1 MSTQTRQ
8 LNALHL
14 RADVTANTYDKSKR
28 TVEVTFAT
36 DTPVQ
41 RGYGSERYNEIL
53 SFEKGHV
60 RLDRLNA
67 GAPVLNSH
75 NRYSLEDQLG
85 VVEKAWIQDGQ
96 GRAILRFSE
105 REEVAGFVS
114 DIENG
119 IIKNVSVG
127 YRVYKYEKKV
137 TEDGTPDEMRALDW
151 EPYEISMVTV
161 PADHQ
166 STVRELPIGTNEV
179 QIISTSNTTKNRAMT
194 PEEITAAENQRKLA
208 DDKIRKEAAE
218 AAQLAERTRATE
230 ITNAVRTAN
239 LPVNF
244 AEKLIT
250 DGKTVDEARKLIIEE
265 WGKKD
270 PNEGTNGNHRSITVG
285 ADERDKKR
293 DAMQNAFE
301 HRVGA
306 IADKDLKAEAR
317 EYRGMSLLDMARE
330 SLEVAGE
337 KTRGM
342 SQREIAQAALNLRS
356 GSHSTSDFPLILGNT
371 VNRVLR
377 QAYEYAPRTFTPFT
391 RKTTAKD
398 FRAMTRTQLSGLV
411 GNFDQIAENAEYK
424 AGSLTDAAES
434 YSVYKYGKKIIISW
448 EALINDDLAAFTR
461 IPTAIAQKAAQ
472 KQSDLVY
479 AIFTA
484 NPNMADGKALF
495 HADHGNLTSS
505 GTALSIDSLGVMRK
519 SFRVQKG
526 IENDFLNLAPQHL
539 IVAPEKEQ
547 LAYQFTSTQYTP
559 ATAGTV
565 NPVSNTNLNVIV
577 EPRLSALASGNSW
590 FGAGNP
596 NMVDTIE
603 YAFLEGEGE
612 LFTEQ
617 KVGFDVDGLEIKA
630 RMVFGC
636 KAIDWRNLYKNVGA

>member
-1 MSTQTRQ
+1 
-8 LNALHL
+8 
-14 RADVTANTYDKSKR
+14 
-28 TVEVTFAT
+28 
-36 DTPVQ
+36 
-41 RGYGSERYNEIL
+41 
-53 SFEKGHV
+53 
-60 RLDRLNA
+60 
-67 GAPVLNSH
+67 
-75 NRYSLEDQLG
+75 
-85 VVEKAWIQDGQ
+85 
-96 GRAILRFSE
+96 
-105 REEVAGFVS
+105 
-114 DIENG
+114 
-119 IIKNVSVG
+119 
-127 YRVYKYEKKV
+127 
-137 TEDGTPDEMRALDW
+137 
-151 EPYEISMVTV
+151 
-161 PADHQ
+161 
-166 STVRELPIGTNEV
+166 
-179 QIISTSNTTKNRAMT
+179 MT
-194 PEEITAAENQRKLA
+194 PTEIEAAEKQRKLA

-630 RMVFGC
+630 RMVFGA
-636 KAIDWRNLYKNVGA
+636 KAIDWRNLYKNAGA

>member
-1 MSTQTRQ
+1 MPVETRNIESLTIRAAVQPSTF
-8 LNALHL
+8 
-14 RADVTANTYDKSKR
+14 DKAKR
-28 TVEVTFAT
+28 TIEVVFAT
-36 DTPVQ
+36 DAPVP
-41 RGYGSERYNEIL
+41 RGYSDDRYNEIL
-53 SFEKGHV
+53 SLDKSHV

-67 GAPVLNSH
+67 GGPVCNSH
-75 NRYSLEDQLG
+75 NRYSLDDQIG
-85 VVEKAWIQDGQ
+85 VVEKAWVKDGV
-96 GRAILRFSE
+96 GMAILRFSN
-105 REEVAGFVS
+105 REDVAPILQ
-114 DIENG
+114 DIEDG

-127 YRVYKYEKKV
+127 YRVYKYEK
-137 TEDGTPDEMRALDW
+137 TITADGIPNEMRAIDW
-151 EPYEISMVTV
+151 EPYEISMVVV
-161 PADHQ
+161 PADYQ
-166 STVRELPIGTNEV
+166 STVRNNDTTNTNEV

-194 PEEITAAENQRKLA
+194 VEEQAAADKQRNLENEKLQTEATDAALARALEITE
-208 DDKIRKEAAE
+208 
-218 AAQLAERTRATE
+218 
-230 ITNAVRTAN
+230 AVRTAG
-239 LPVNF
+239 LPINF
-244 AEKLIT
+244 AEKLIKEK
-250 DGKTVDEARKLIIEE
+250 KTVDEARKLIIEE

-270 PNEGTNGNHRSITVG
+270 PNEGTTGNHRSITVG

-356 GSHSTSDFPLILGNT
+356 GSHSTSDFPNILGNT

-479 AIFTA
+479 AILTA
-484 NPNMADGKALF
+484 NPNMADAKALF
-495 HADHGNLTSS
+495 HTDHGNLTSS

-547 LAYQFTSTQYTP
+547 LAYQFTSTQYVP
-559 ATAGTV
+559 ATAATV
-565 NPVSNTNLNVIV
+565 NPVSNTSLNVIV
-577 EPRLSALASGNSW
+577 EPRLSSLNSGLSW

>member
-14 RADVTANTYDKSKR
+14 RADVTANTYDKGKR

-137 TEDGTPDEMRALDW
+137 TEDGTPDEMRAIDW
-151 EPYEISMVTV
+151 QPYEISMVTV

-293 DAMQNAFE
+293 AAMQNAFE
-301 HRVGA
+301 HRVGI
-306 IADKDLKAEAR
+306 IAEKDLDAGAR
-317 EYRGMSLLDMARE
+317 EYRNMDLLRLAE
-330 SLEVAGE
+330 ETLIVAGVNV
-337 KTRGM
+337 RGM
-342 SQREIAQAALNLRS
+342 SRRELAEAALFHRS
-356 GSHSTSDFPLILGNT
+356 GGALTTSDFSIVLGNT
-371 VNRVLR
+371 LNRSLQR
-377 QAYEYAPRTFTPFT
+377 AYEYSPRTFTEWCS
-391 RKTTAKD
+391 RTTNKD
-398 FRAMTRTQLSGLV
+398 FREKTVAALSGLI
-411 GNFDQIAENAEYK
+411 GGFDKIAENGEYK
-424 AGSLTDAAES
+424 MGKMSDSGES
-434 YSVYKYGKKIIISW
+434 YRVYKYGKIVPVSW
-448 EALINDDLAAFTR
+448 ETIINDDLDAFTR
-461 IPTAIAQKAAQ
+461 IPVAMAEEAAQ
-472 KQSDLVY
+472 IQSDLVY
-479 AIFTA
+479 DIILS
-484 NPNMADGKALF
+484 NPNMGDGKALF
-495 HADHGNLTSS
+495 HADHGNLVSS
-505 GTALSIDSLGVMRK
+505 GTAISVDSLGVMRK
-519 SFRVQKG
+519 GFRTQTGANSRK
-526 IENDFLNLAPQHL
+526 LNLAPEFL

-547 LAYQFTSTQYTP
+547 LAYQFTSKNYTP
-559 ATAGTV
+559 ATPGTI
-565 NPVSNTNLNVIV
+565 NPEYNTSLKPIV
-577 EPRLSALASGNSW
+577 EPRLSALNSGLSW
-590 FGAGNP
+590 LGACSP
-596 NMVDTIE
+596 RRVDTIQ

-617 KVGFDVDGLEIKA
+617 KVGFEVDGIQTKV
-630 RMVFGC
+630 RMVFGA
-636 KAIDWRNLYKNVGA
+636 KAIEV